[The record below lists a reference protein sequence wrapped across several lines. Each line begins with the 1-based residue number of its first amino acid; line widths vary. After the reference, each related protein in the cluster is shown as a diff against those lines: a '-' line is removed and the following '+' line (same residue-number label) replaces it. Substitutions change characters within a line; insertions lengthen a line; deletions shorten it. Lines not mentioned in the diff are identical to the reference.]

1 MLSIDQLFVF
11 LVCLKNGL
19 NLDFTSWLFDANK
32 SYFYFSLGVI
42 PIWPTKDQIRQS
54 IPDSFKNT
62 YPNTRCILDCI
73 ELFYLSPPSGKAQS
87 RCIHFIKTM
96 SHRDI
101 SPFGA
106 LIFISQLYD
115 ASISDKEIVA
125 GSSILDSRF
134 WKEGDS
140 CMGDSRFAVADD
152 LKSLIIELNIPAF
165 LSGRDQLTKA
175 EIKESQSISSVCIHV
190 ERAIRRLTSRLIR
203 NEILLVFHGLI
214 NQL

>member
-1 MLSIDQLFVF
+1 M
-11 LVCLKNGL
+11 
-19 NLDFTSWLFDANK
+19 
-32 SYFYFSLGVI
+32 SY
-42 PIWPTKDQIRQS
+42 
-54 IPDSFKNT
+54 
-62 YPNTRCILDCI
+62 
-73 ELFYLSPPSGKAQS
+73 
-87 RCIHFIKTM
+87 
-96 SHRDI
+96 RDI
-101 SPFGA
+101 SPSGA

-115 ASISDKEIVA
+115 GSISDKEIVA

-140 CMGDSRFAVADD
+140 CMGDSRFAIADD

>member
-1 MLSIDQLFVF
+1 
-11 LVCLKNGL
+11 
-19 NLDFTSWLFDANK
+19 
-32 SYFYFSLGVI
+32 
-42 PIWPTKDQIRQS
+42 
-54 IPDSFKNT
+54 
-62 YPNTRCILDCI
+62 
-73 ELFYLSPPSGKAQS
+73 
-87 RCIHFIKTM
+87 M

-101 SPFGA
+101 SPSGA

-115 ASISDKEIVA
+115 GSISDKEIVA

-140 CMGDSRFAVADD
+140 CMGDGRFAIADD

-190 ERAIRRLTSRLIR
+190 ERAI
-203 NEILLVFHGLI
+203 
-214 NQL
+214 